1 MQFISRCVVQLQSS
15 ISISISTFTM
25 LIGNMFTCNTM
36 LVVQILCPRSQC
48 PNVTT
53 CLLGWPIGCC
63 HDESQSE
70 GEIKKFVAPGDSQR
84 RPGQC
89 SATHGNVYRGDR
101 LWQGLQS
108 GEEML
113 DNNSSSNKTFSFS
126 FSVCYDKYQ
135 GITLPST
142 KTLNISRSAKL
153 GLVPSCNWMK

>member
-1 MQFISRCVVQLQSS
+1 
-15 ISISISTFTM
+15 M
-25 LIGNMFTCNTM
+25 LIGKMFTCNTM
-36 LVVQILCPRSQC
+36 RVVQILCPRSQC
-48 PNVTT
+48 LNVTT
-53 CLLGWPIGCC
+53 CLPGGPIGCC

-70 GEIKKFVAPGDSQR
+70 GKIKKFVAPGDSQR

-126 FSVCYDKYQ
+126 FSVCYDK
-135 GITLPST
+135 
-142 KTLNISRSAKL
+142 NIKELHFLQQKHSIYR
-153 GLVPSCNWMK
+153 GVPSWDWCRLVIG